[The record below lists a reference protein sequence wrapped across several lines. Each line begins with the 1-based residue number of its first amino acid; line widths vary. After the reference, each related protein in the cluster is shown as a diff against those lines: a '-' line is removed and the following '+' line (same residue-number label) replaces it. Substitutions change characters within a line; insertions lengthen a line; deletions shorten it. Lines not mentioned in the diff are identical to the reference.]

1 MGLPSGSGLKG
12 LGSGSGRAMIATKTP
27 RRRSVFM
34 RCAEASRSSFSAA
47 ARCAPWSGLGL
58 ALGLGLG
65 LGLGF
70 GFGLGLGL
78 GLGFG
83 FGFG

>member
-1 MGLPSGSGLKG
+1 MTGGETVPHRALGRAHLPG
-12 LGSGSGRAMIATKTP
+12 LGFGFG
-27 RRRSVFM
+27 
-34 RCAEASRSSFSAA
+34 
-47 ARCAPWSGLGL
+47 
-58 ALGLGLG
+58 LGLGLG

-83 FGFG
+83 LGFGLGLVTWRRAACGAGDGARVES